1 MFTTLNTEIL
11 TYRTNKMVVYGNS
24 DGTLRFKKNKNHQ
37 ELKNEIVKK
46 ES

>member
-1 MFTTLNTEIL
+1 
-11 TYRTNKMVVYGNS
+11 MVVHGNS

-46 ES
+46 ESQYKYVGIWNFI